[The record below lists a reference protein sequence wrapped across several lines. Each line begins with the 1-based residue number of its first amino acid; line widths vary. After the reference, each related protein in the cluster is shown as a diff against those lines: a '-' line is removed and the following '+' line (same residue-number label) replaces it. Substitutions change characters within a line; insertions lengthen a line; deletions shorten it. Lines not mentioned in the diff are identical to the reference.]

1 MNHRL
6 WTSATTC
13 SPTVT
18 TGRCRRA
25 AILPACVRL
34 YIRCFFFK
42 SSQQFT
48 DVLFWQDPVLYEWKE
63 NSRDRYLLELLRLHG
78 CRGRST
84 ELCPDC
90 QDPARPC
97 AYRCRDCMGG
107 VLRCRECCV
116 ARHLS
121 NPLHRVEAWDGLC
134 FRRTS
139 LKALGLRVQFGHAP
153 GEFCASPEPSRSQF
167 VVLHHNGI
175 HEVAVDFCGC
185 EHRGQAGGMDTQLLR
200 GGWYPASQDRPQ
212 TCMTLAALE
221 HFHIATCQ
229 AKTTMYDYYQTLVK
243 LTSNDGTKPPDRYQV
258 FLRICRE
265 YRHLMMPKRGGRGHD
280 AGGACATQSGEL
292 AVRCPACPRPGV
304 NLPDGWENA
313 TKEQRFIYVLF
324 LALDACF
331 RLKRGLVSSELK
343 DPGLGTGMAYL
354 LENTEF
360 REYLLTVTDQVEIS
374 TCSSLAAL
382 DYANTKFS
390 RGYSSTGVG
399 MGVCARHEFIQPN
412 GVGDLQRGERYANID
427 YIFASI
433 LRHHSP
439 GLRKTISY
447 DIVCQWW
454 KHLMERLLLLPPLVR
469 CAIVLGMMVFVIPK
483 MHIEGHDVDCGAL
496 YSLNLIPGSGQTD
509 REGIERPWANI
520 GGIAS
525 STRIMGPGARHDTI
539 DDHWAY
545 WNWQK
550 LISLAATLWRK
561 LDTALEQQIV
571 QREALDVFSLAQ
583 QDRVEGWK
591 KIVHDFEDDPTLENP
606 YKVDFTGLTE
616 IDVRLQFQKEEE
628 EEARRGLPAKH
639 KVSPGA
645 FVVECLEIEEEQ
657 RVVCVQA
664 ALKKAKTTT
673 QQIDLGALRTKL
685 IRRLNRL
692 RQLQRT
698 YCPAAIVALEKR
710 DTPEDEQPENEPL
723 FLPSALSDA
732 QRAARG
738 CSPGLLE
745 MELLMRDAQ
754 CRSSLVKLRN
764 QLIIKA
770 RFLNY
775 KSLHARHQGATTR
788 SRTIVNRNETKIRL
802 HSEKYQAAWSA
813 LLAAAGGNVSQVGWR
828 RLVRED
834 IRCMEDP
841 TDLKRK
847 YQELV
852 AHGVDVP
859 DWDQNQEEDSDDG
872 EEGTAARKATE
883 SRREVSW
890 IWTAAGNSGSDA
902 GFENALRIEWSKA
915 YAQSRRWDEEVMLL
929 KEEFRRLKIMLE
941 FEAEKWVERSRS
953 VEARSELEEVYVQG
967 MRAYAAQQEV
977 VFRNLADQARAT
989 EIAPKLATGKA
1000 KARTRAVDPLQNT
1013 EVPGPESDGDDDAV
1027 ILAAVHDGDMDEERG
1042 EVESDE
1048 EVIMGGKLDNI

>member
-1 MNHRL
+1 
-6 WTSATTC
+6 
-13 SPTVT
+13 
-18 TGRCRRA
+18 
-25 AILPACVRL
+25 
-34 YIRCFFFK
+34 
-42 SSQQFT
+42 
-48 DVLFWQDPVLYEWKE
+48 
-63 NSRDRYLLELLRLHG
+63 
-78 CRGRST
+78 
-84 ELCPDC
+84 
-90 QDPARPC
+90 
-97 AYRCRDCMGG
+97 
-107 VLRCRECCV
+107 
-116 ARHLS
+116 
-121 NPLHRVEAWDGLC
+121 
-134 FRRTS
+134 
-139 LKALGLRVQFGHAP
+139 
-153 GEFCASPEPSRSQF
+153 
-167 VVLHHNGI
+167 
-175 HEVAVDFCGC
+175 
-185 EHRGQAGGMDTQLLR
+185 
-200 GGWYPASQDRPQ
+200 
-212 TCMTLAALE
+212 MTLAALE
-221 HFHIATCQ
+221 HFRIATCQ

-243 LTSNDGTKPPDRYQV
+243 LTSNDGTKLPDRYQV
-258 FLRICRE
+258 FLRICQE
-265 YRHLMMPKRGGRGHD
+265 YRHLMMLKRGGRGHD

-292 AVRCPACPRPGV
+292 VVRCPACPRPGV

-324 LALDACF
+324 LALDTCF

-343 DPGLGTGMAYL
+343 DLGLGTGMAYL
-354 LENTEF
+354 LENAEF

-374 TCSSLAAL
+374 TCSGLAAL

-412 GVGDLQRGERYANID
+412 RVGRFAKGRTTSRYANID

-439 GLRKTISY
+439 GLRKNISY
-447 DIVCQWW
+447 DI
-454 KHLMERLLLLPPLVR
+454 
-469 CAIVLGMMVFVIPK
+469 I
-483 MHIEGHDVDCGAL
+483 HIEGHDIDCGVL

-509 REGIERPWANI
+509 REGIKRPWANI

-525 STRIMGPGARHDTI
+525 STRIMGPGAHHDTI

-550 LISLAATLWRK
+550 LISLAATLRRK

-657 RVVCVQA
+657 CFRRVVCVQA

-673 QQIDLGALRTKL
+673 QQIDLCTLRTKL

-692 RQLQRT
+692 CQLQRT
-698 YCPAAIVALEKR
+698 YCPAVIVALEKR
-710 DTPEDEQPENEPL
+710 DAPEDEQPENEPL
-723 FLPSALSDA
+723 FLLSALSDA
-732 QRAARG
+732 QRAAGG

-813 LLAAAGGNVSQVGWR
+813 LLAAAGRNVSQVGWR

-841 TDLKRK
+841 TDL
-847 YQELV
+847 V
-852 AHGVDVP
+852 
-859 DWDQNQEEDSDDG
+859 
-872 EEGTAARKATE
+872 T
-883 SRREVSW
+883 
-890 IWTAAGNSGSDA
+890 
-902 GFENALRIEWSKA
+902 
-915 YAQSRRWDEEVMLL
+915 
-929 KEEFRRLKIMLE
+929 KEMK
-941 FEAEKWVERSRS
+941 
-953 VEARSELEEVYVQG
+953 
-967 MRAYAAQQEV
+967 
-977 VFRNLADQARAT
+977 
-989 EIAPKLATGKA
+989 
-1000 KARTRAVDPLQNT
+1000 
-1013 EVPGPESDGDDDAV
+1013 
-1027 ILAAVHDGDMDEERG
+1027 
-1042 EVESDE
+1042 
-1048 EVIMGGKLDNI
+1048 

>member
-1 MNHRL
+1 M
-6 WTSATTC
+6 
-13 SPTVT
+13 
-18 TGRCRRA
+18 
-25 AILPACVRL
+25 
-34 YIRCFFFK
+34 
-42 SSQQFT
+42 
-48 DVLFWQDPVLYEWKE
+48 
-63 NSRDRYLLELLRLHG
+63 
-78 CRGRST
+78 
-84 ELCPDC
+84 
-90 QDPARPC
+90 
-97 AYRCRDCMGG
+97 
-107 VLRCRECCV
+107 
-116 ARHLS
+116 
-121 NPLHRVEAWDGLC
+121 
-134 FRRTS
+134 
-139 LKALGLRVQFGHAP
+139 
-153 GEFCASPEPSRSQF
+153 
-167 VVLHHNGI
+167 
-175 HEVAVDFCGC
+175 AVG
-185 EHRGQAGGMDTQLLR
+185 
-200 GGWYPASQDRPQ
+200 
-212 TCMTLAALE
+212 
-221 HFHIATCQ
+221 

-258 FLRICRE
+258 FLRICQE
-265 YRHLMMPKRGGRGHD
+265 YWHLMMLKRGGRGHD

-343 DPGLGTGMAYL
+343 DLGLGTGMAYL
-354 LENTEF
+354 LENVEF
-360 REYLLTVTDQVEIS
+360 REYLLTVMDQVEIS
-374 TCSSLAAL
+374 TCSGLAAL

-399 MGVCARHEFIQPN
+399 MGPN

-469 CAIVLGMMVFVIPK
+469 CAIVLGMMVFR
-483 MHIEGHDVDCGAL
+483 
-496 YSLNLIPGSGQTD
+496 QTD
-509 REGIERPWANI
+509 GEGIERPWANI

-545 WNWQK
+545 WK
-550 LISLAATLWRK
+550 LAEADLIGRSFK
-561 LDTALEQQIV
+561 
-571 QREALDVFSLAQ
+571 REALDAFSLAQ
-583 QDRVEGWK
+583 QDRIEGWK
-591 KIVHDFEDDPTLENP
+591 KIVHNFEDDPTLENP

-628 EEARRGLPAKH
+628 EEARQGLPAKH

-657 RVVCVQA
+657 CFRRVVCVQA
-664 ALKKAKTTT
+664 VLKKAKTTT

-685 IRRLNRL
+685 IRRLNCL

-698 YCPAAIVALEKR
+698 YCPAAIVALEKC
-710 DTPEDEQPENEPL
+710 DAPEDEQPENKPL
-723 FLPSALSDA
+723 FLPTALSDA
-732 QRAARG
+732 QRAAGG

-754 CRSSLVKLRN
+754 CRSSLIKLRN

-788 SRTIVNRNETKIRL
+788 SRTIIRL

-828 RLVRED
+828 RL
-834 IRCMEDP
+834 DP
-841 TDLKRK
+841 TDL
-847 YQELV
+847 V
-852 AHGVDVP
+852 
-859 DWDQNQEEDSDDG
+859 
-872 EEGTAARKATE
+872 T
-883 SRREVSW
+883 
-890 IWTAAGNSGSDA
+890 
-902 GFENALRIEWSKA
+902 
-915 YAQSRRWDEEVMLL
+915 
-929 KEEFRRLKIMLE
+929 KEMK
-941 FEAEKWVERSRS
+941 
-953 VEARSELEEVYVQG
+953 
-967 MRAYAAQQEV
+967 
-977 VFRNLADQARAT
+977 
-989 EIAPKLATGKA
+989 
-1000 KARTRAVDPLQNT
+1000 
-1013 EVPGPESDGDDDAV
+1013 
-1027 ILAAVHDGDMDEERG
+1027 
-1042 EVESDE
+1042 
-1048 EVIMGGKLDNI
+1048 

>member
-1 MNHRL
+1 M
-6 WTSATTC
+6 A
-13 SPTVT
+13 V
-18 TGRCRRA
+18 GVA
-25 AILPACVRL
+25 AWSCVRTA
-34 YIRCFFFK
+34 R
-42 SSQQFT
+42 T
-48 DVLFWQDPVLYEWKE
+48 
-63 NSRDRYLLELLRLHG
+63 
-78 CRGRST
+78 
-84 ELCPDC
+84 
-90 QDPARPC
+90 PARPC

-121 NPLHRVEAWDGLC
+121 NPLHRVEAWDGIC

-153 GEFCASPEPSRSQF
+153 GEFVRARNPAGRSRGDGHAAAARGMVSGISRPATDLYDPGRTGAFSHCNVPGQDHDVRLLPDPREADQQRRDKAARPLSGVPSHLSGVPASDDAQTGR
-167 VVLHHNGI
+167 
-175 HEVAVDFCGC
+175 
-185 EHRGQAGGMDTQLLR
+185 AGGMMQEAR
-200 GGWYPASQDRPQ
+200 VQHNRAS
-212 TCMTLAALE
+212 L
-221 HFHIATCQ
+221 
-229 AKTTMYDYYQTLVK
+229 
-243 LTSNDGTKPPDRYQV
+243 
-258 FLRICRE
+258 
-265 YRHLMMPKRGGRGHD
+265 
-280 AGGACATQSGEL
+280 
-292 AVRCPACPRPGV
+292 
-304 NLPDGWENA
+304 
-313 TKEQRFIYVLF
+313 RFIYVLF

-374 TCSSLAAL
+374 TCSGLAAL

-412 GVGDLQRGERYANID
+412 GVGDLQRGER
-427 YIFASI
+427 
-433 LRHHSP
+433 P

-496 YSLNLIPGSGQTD
+496 YSLNLIPG
-509 REGIERPWANI
+509 R
-520 GGIAS
+520 
-525 STRIMGPGARHDTI
+525 ARHDTI

-550 LISLAATLWRK
+550 LISLAATLRRK

-571 QREALDVFSLAQ
+571 QREALDAFSLAH

-657 RVVCVQA
+657 RFRRVVCVQA

-710 DTPEDEQPENEPL
+710 DAPEDEQPENEPL

-732 QRAARG
+732 QRAAGG

-834 IRCMEDP
+834 IRCMDP
-841 TDLKRK
+841 TDLVTKEMKRKKAKERRKRK

-859 DWDQNQEEDSDDG
+859 NWDQNQEEDSDDG

-915 YAQSRRWDEEVMLL
+915 YARSRRWDEEVMLL
-929 KEEFRRLKIMLE
+929 KEEFRHLKITLE
-941 FEAEKWVERSRS
+941 FEAEKWVEHSRS

-1027 ILAAVHDGDMDEERG
+1027 ILAAVRDGDTDEERG

-1048 EVIMGGKLDNI
+1048 EVIMGGELDDI